1 MGGRSTGMKR
11 QPRSVV
17 VFWLILI
24 PLLTWPVWGA
34 DMQALRVCA
43 DPDNLP
49 FSNQQLEGFEN
60 QIAALV
66 AGALGTSVTYAWQPQ
81 RRGFVRST
89 LNAKRCD
96 VILGV
101 PTGYELVLWTHPYYR
116 STFVVVS
123 RKERGLHI
131 ASLEDPSLRHLR
143 IGVHQNSPVDIL
155 LGDQGL
161 VQNVIGYSIWYDGQ
175 DRYAGKIIEDVVTG
189 KIDVAIV
196 WGPGAG
202 YFVKQ
207 QPEVLAME
215 PIRVPRPD
223 DGSAV
228 YAVSMGVREGDNQL
242 KARVEE
248 VITTKQT
255 EIYQILENYGV
266 PLVTDQ

>member
-1 MGGRSTGMKR
+1 MKR
-11 QPRSVV
+11 QQRFVV
-17 VFWLILI
+17 WLWLILT
-24 PLLTWPVWGA
+24 PLLAWPVWGA
-34 DMQALRVCA
+34 DMQELRVCA

-60 QIAALV
+60 KIAALL
-66 AGALGTSVTYAWQPQ
+66 AEALGTSLTYAWQPQ
-81 RRGFVRST
+81 RRGFVRGT

-101 PTGYELVLWTHPYYR
+101 PTGYELVLWTQPYYR

-123 RKERGLHI
+123 RKDRGLHMT
-131 ASLEDPSLRHLR
+131 SLEDPNLKHLR

-155 LGDQGL
+155 LGDRGL
-161 VQNVIGYSIWYDGQ
+161 VENVVGYSIWYDGQ
-175 DRYAGKIIEDVVTG
+175 ERYAGKIIEDVAAG
-189 KIDVAIV
+189 KIDVAMV

-228 YAVSMGVREGDNQL
+228 YTVSMGVREGDAQL
-242 KARVEE
+242 KSRVEE
-248 VITTKQT
+248 VITTKQAD
-255 EIYQILENYGV
+255 INQILANYGV
-266 PLVTDQ
+266 PLVTDHE